1 MDGGPEEAKL
11 QGRSL
16 TKVALTSLVATSI
29 EWYDFFLYGTAAA
42 LIFPQVFFPEA
53 SPLIGT
59 LLAFSTFG
67 VGFVF
72 RPVGG
77 LLFGQ
82 MGDRI
87 GRKRTLVIALLL
99 MGLAST
105 LIGLLPTYAAIGIVA
120 PVLLTV
126 MRVCQGLALGGQ
138 WGGAMLLVTENAPA
152 NRRGYY
158 GSFAQLGVP
167 VGLVCANLIF
177 LGVTAVVSPEALI
190 AWGWRVPF
198 LVSVLLIAIA
208 IYVGLRL
215 EETLAFQQV
224 RESRVETRRL
234 PVLDVFRLHPKEIA
248 LAAGAQTAITG
259 TYYVMTAYILS
270 YGTDQV
276 GASRTTMLVAVLL
289 SSIVTI
295 PALVFF
301 AWVSDRIGRRGIF
314 MWGAALTAIWSF
326 PAFWLINTGTAI
338 LILVALVIYQ
348 VVFSMMYGPTAALFA
363 EMFGTRIRYSGA
375 SIGYQLGGMLGG
387 ALAPIIATSLFAA
400 TGTSVSI
407 AAYMAAVSLI
417 GLVAV
422 FLATE
427 TYQKDMVEELD

>member
-53 SPLIGT
+53 SPLLGT

-82 MGDRI
+82 LGDRI
-87 GRKRTLVIALLL
+87 GRKKTLVIALLL

-105 LIGLLPTYAAIGIVA
+105 LIGLLPGYAAIGIVA
-120 PVLLTV
+120 PVLLTG

-158 GSFAQLGVP
+158 GSFAQIGVP

-208 IYVGLRL
+208 V
-215 EETLAFQQV
+215 
-224 RESRVETRRL
+224 S
-234 PVLDVFRLHPKEIA
+234 K
-248 LAAGAQTAITG
+248 LAACQSW
-259 TYYVMTAYILS
+259 MC
-270 YGTDQV
+270 
-276 GASRTTMLVAVLL
+276 
-289 SSIVTI
+289 
-295 PALVFF
+295 F
-301 AWVSDRIGRRGIF
+301 
-314 MWGAALTAIWSF
+314 
-326 PAFWLINTGTAI
+326 
-338 LILVALVIYQ
+338 
-348 VVFSMMYGPTAALFA
+348 
-363 EMFGTRIRYSGA
+363 A
-375 SIGYQLGGMLGG
+375 SILRR
-387 ALAPIIATSLFAA
+387 
-400 TGTSVSI
+400 
-407 AAYMAAVSLI
+407 
-417 GLVAV
+417 
-422 FLATE
+422 
-427 TYQKDMVEELD
+427 